1 MSVMSDIWELPD
13 ALRSRLVLALD
24 VDDLVAARRLAR
36 ELKPWF
42 GTVKVGME
50 LFSAAGPEAITSL
63 RDQGFDVFY
72 DGKLHDIPATVH
84 RAGRVLGGLGASY
97 VTLHTTGGVA
107 MLRAGVE
114 GLREGAASGEQPEPM
129 GLGVTVL
136 TSEAE
141 ASSPVLHHR
150 VAAALE
156 AGCGGVVCAAPDL
169 PTVREIAPAAT
180 IATPGIRPAG
190 APTDDQSRVA
200 TPVEALD
207 GGANLLV
214 IGRVVTR
221 AERPA
226 AAARAL
232 VEPLLATY
240 G

>member
-1 MSVMSDIWELPD
+1 MSDVWEVPD

-42 GTVKVGME
+42 GTVKVGLE
-50 LFSAAGPEAITSL
+50 LFSAAGPEAITTL

-72 DGKLHDIPATVH
+72 DAKLHDIPATIH
-84 RAGRVLGGLGASY
+84 RTGRVLGALGASY
-97 VTLHTTGGVA
+97 VTLHTAGGVA

-114 GLREGAASGEQPEPM
+114 GLREGAASGDEPSPM

-136 TSEAE
+136 TSDAE
-141 ASSPVLHHR
+141 ASSRVLHQR

-156 AGCGGVVCAAPDL
+156 AGCGGVVCAAPDI
-169 PTVREIAPAAT
+169 PAVREIAPAAT
-180 IATPGIRPAG
+180 IVTPGIRPPG
-190 APTDDQSRVA
+190 SPSDDQSRVA
-200 TPVEALD
+200 TPAQALA
-207 GGANLLV
+207 ANANMLV

-221 AERPA
+221 AERPV

-232 VEPLLATY
+232 VEPLMPTFA
-240 G
+240 